1 MTTETATSKKVISD
15 KSAQAQRLIRNSQAK
30 STIADIKKA
39 QGNDVD
45 KDEDEVQEGNVPEV
59 VVDEKAIEQARATV
73 EKAKASYEHAKTA
86 LALLLGKPLKMSS
99 GPGVISSILQILE
112 ESEEGVTK
120 AEILEQLVV
129 LFPEREKDGMQKTI
143 NVQLGKG
150 KDCRMSKEKKVDIIK
165 TEDGKFKIE

>member
-1 MTTETATSKKVISD
+1 MTTTATTTKKVISD
-15 KSAQAQRLIRNSQAK
+15 KSAQAQRLIRSSK
-30 STIADIKKA
+30 
-39 QGNDVD
+39 V
-45 KDEDEVQEGNVPEV
+45 VEGNNLNPLGNEIIKSKEIVESNDATSAP
-59 VVDEKAIEQARATV
+59 DPKAIEQARVAL

-86 LALLLGKPLKMSS
+86 LALLIGKPLKMSS